1 MTVIDRI
8 RKKSGGYISY
18 KFYGAKDLS
27 AGFDVK
33 FIIDNHDFLKD
44 IFATIPTKTTI
55 DSLDEFRLFFLA
67 KKIGG
72 MEEIIP
78 YINTDENKTIVKD
91 LSLACRKYCEK
102 LGQGAVIKYINE
114 SYRRIFN
121 KNKLDHALADVTLEF
136 IYEHNKGIKKPV
148 WMFLAD
154 EYGYRLLNEYAKIKK
169 VILRN
174 DYGSAML
181 DMMIRIE
188 DPTNLIEYHLNDVF
202 NVLSDILLNHK
213 ENNKLVQIAEQKANQ
228 IYNTI
233 DNLNEGDITE
243 RDLLVKDGIYK
254 NLLDFLRATR
264 DKRANSFSQKVNEQ
278 KNKLETWLKTN
289 GKTVKYEIPVGEIV
303 NAWRKIKNWELRLLN
318 LTHDVHKE
326 SDESMKV
333 LSRLAECEKPKS
345 FLDFCSTNM
354 TTDDYFTYS
363 RQLALQTYSNVGSG
377 TIFAIL
383 LNDDDAE
390 EYYRL
395 IASAVYHVQSNSKST
410 RAKSLSTDIDL
421 LISNIETIRKNK
433 DKGDVKPF
441 YYGSS
446 MIACALSEKLLKIL
460 YEDIM
465 MDEQYLLSDSLE
477 LWSLLD
483 SSNKK
488 NPLISIFGTNHLR
501 HLAYFLCKDG
511 NNQVGYGTRNSL
523 AHLSDDIEE
532 KLSDN
537 LLSQLLW
544 ILTDILNTVFWY
556 YASNTR
562 NVK

>member
-44 IFATIPTKTTI
+44 IFVTIPTKTTI

-67 KKIGG
+67 KKIGD

-114 SYRRIFN
+114 SYRCIFN

-154 EYGYRLLNEYAKIKK
+154 EYGYRLLNEYVKIKK

-188 DPTNLIEYHLNDVF
+188 NPTNLIEYHLNDVF

-213 ENNKLVQIAEQKANQ
+213 ENNKLVQIAEQKVNQ

-326 SDESMKV
+326 SDESIKV

-354 TTDDYFTYS
+354 PTDDYFTYS

-395 IASAVYHVQSNSKST
+395 ITSAVYHVQSNSKST

>member
-1 MTVIDRI
+1 MTQINKI
-8 RKKSGGYISY
+8 RRKSGGHISY
-18 KFYGAKDLS
+18 KFYGKELS
-27 AGFDVK
+27 AGFDVT
-33 FIIDNHDFLKD
+33 FIIDNHNILKD
-44 IFATIPTKTTI
+44 TFTPVPKIVTMKH
-55 DSLDEFRLFFLA
+55 LDELRLFFLA
-67 KKIGG
+67 KKISD

-78 YINTDENKTIVKD
+78 YINSNENKAIAQD
-91 LSLACRKYCEK
+91 LIAVCHKYYNGIGK
-102 LGQGAVIKYINE
+102 GVIIKYINK

-121 KNKLDHALADVTLEF
+121 KNKLDHALVDVVLDF
-136 IYEHNKGIKKPV
+136 IFENNKGIEKSV
-148 WMFLAD
+148 WMFLAG

-169 VILRN
+169 VIMRN

-181 DMMIRIE
+181 DKMIKIE
-188 DPTNLIEYHLNDVF
+188 NPTNLIEYHLNDVF

-213 ENNKLVQIAEQKANQ
+213 ENNELIQVAEQKASQ
-228 IYNTI
+228 IYNII
-233 DNLNEGDITE
+233 DNLNEDDLIE
-243 RDLLVKDGIYK
+243 RDLLIKDGIYRSM
-254 NLLDFLRATR
+254 LDFLKVTK
-264 DKRANSFSQKVNEQ
+264 DKRANSFSKKVNEQ
-278 KNKLETWLKTN
+278 NNKLETWLKTN
-289 GKTVKYEIPVGEIV
+289 GKTVKYEIPVGKIV

-326 SDESMKV
+326 NDGSIKV
-333 LSRLAECEKPKS
+333 LSRLTECEKPKS

-354 TTDDYFTYS
+354 PTDDYFTYS
-363 RQLALQTYSNVGSG
+363 RQLALQTHSNVGSG
-377 TIFAIL
+377 TIYVIL
-383 LNDDDAE
+383 LSDADTE

-395 IASAVYHVQSNSKST
+395 IASAIYHIQSYSEST

-421 LISNIETIRKNK
+421 LVSNIETIRKNK
-433 DKGDVKPF
+433 NKGDVKPF
-441 YYGSS
+441 YYGAS

-465 MDEQYLLSDSLE
+465 MDEQYLSSDSLE

-483 SSNKK
+483 SSNKI
-488 NPLISIFGTNHLR
+488 NPLIAVFDANHLR

-511 NNQVGYGTRNSL
+511 NSQVGYGTRNSL

-532 KLSDN
+532 KLGDH

-562 NVK
+562 NV